1 MKAFDLVV
9 IGTGSGLDI
18 AVEAAESGLSVAIVE
33 PGPFGGTC
41 HNRGCIPSKMLIHV
55 ADVMETITTAGQ
67 FGIKASVESVD
78 WPFIIKRTFEVI
90 DEEARQIEEANVRQP
105 NTTVY
110 KGAGRF
116 VGHKTLEVNGE
127 RINGETVLISAG
139 TRPVVP
145 NIPGLESVPYYTSD
159 DVMRL
164 PVQPRRMAIVGGGY
178 IAAEMGH
185 FFGSLGTEVTFL
197 VRSGAMVREE
207 DAEISRRF
215 TEIYEERFNVLLNTR
230 IAGVSKSGVS
240 QSGEAIRIETDKGD
254 DVECDVLLL
263 AAGRVPNS
271 DILEAARTGVEV
283 NERGYVWT
291 DEYMET
297 NVPGVWALGDIVGR
311 YLLKHSANL
320 ESAYAANN
328 MFNPGNKVPVD
339 YYGMPHAIFASP
351 QVAGVGLTEQAAREN
366 GLSHVAASYRYYD
379 TAYGASIEDK
389 DGFVKVI
396 ADPET
401 NEILGCH
408 IIGTDASALIQ
419 EVANAM
425 RMRLPT
431 GSITQSIYV
440 HPALPEVVQRAFSS
454 I

>member
-9 IGTGSGLDI
+9 IGTGSGLDV
-18 AVEAAESGLSVAIVE
+18 AVEAAENGLSVAIVE
-33 PGPFGGTC
+33 EGPFGGTC

-55 ADVMETITTAGQ
+55 ADVMETIMKAGQ

-78 WPFIIKRTFEVI
+78 WLFIVKRTFENI
-90 DEEARQIEEANVRQP
+90 DEEARQIEEANRSQP

-127 RINGETVLISAG
+127 RIRGETVLISAG
-139 TRPVVP
+139 TRPLVP
-145 NIPGLESVPYYTSD
+145 NISGLESVPYYTSD

-164 PVQPRRMAIVGGGY
+164 PVQPRRMVIVGGGY

-215 TEIYEERFNVLLNTR
+215 TEIYKDRFNVLLNTR
-230 IAGVSKSGVS
+230 IAGVSKSG
-240 QSGEAIRIETDKGD
+240 EAIRIETDKGEE
-254 DVECDVLLL
+254 VECDVLLL

-271 DILEAARTGVEV
+271 DVLEVARTGVEFD
-283 NERGYVWT
+283 ERGYVRT

-297 NVPGVWALGDIVGR
+297 NVPGIWALGDIVGR

-328 MFNPGNKVPVD
+328 MFNPDNKVPVD

-351 QVAGVGLTEQAAREN
+351 QVAGVGLTEQAAREDS
-366 GLSHVAASYRYYD
+366 LPHVAVSYRYYD

-389 DGFVKVI
+389 DGLVKVI

-401 NEILGCH
+401 SQILGCH
-408 IIGTDASALIQ
+408 IMGTDASALIQ

-425 RMRLPT
+425 RLRLT
-431 GSITQSIYV
+431 TDAITQSIYV
-440 HPALPEVVQRAFSS
+440 HPALPEVVQRAFNS

>member
-9 IGTGSGLDI
+9 IGTGSGLDV
-18 AVEAAESGLSVAIVE
+18 AVEAAGNGLSVAIVE
-33 PGPFGGTC
+33 EGPFGGTC

-55 ADVMETITTAGQ
+55 ADVMETIMNAGQ

-78 WPFIIKRTFEVI
+78 WTFIVKRTFEVI
-90 DEEARQIEEANVRQP
+90 DEEAQQIEEANRSQP

-116 VGHKTLEVNGE
+116 VGHKTVEVNGE
-127 RINGETVLISAG
+127 LIAGETVLISAG
-139 TRPVVP
+139 TRPLVP
-145 NIPGLESVPYYTSD
+145 NIPGLDSVPYHTSD

-164 PVQPRRMAIVGGGY
+164 PTQPRRMAIVGGGY

-185 FFGSLGTEVTFL
+185 FFGSLGTDVTFL

-207 DAEISRRF
+207 DAEVSRRF

-230 IAGVSKSGVS
+230 IAKVSK
-240 QSGEAIRIETDKGD
+240 SGEAIRIETNKGHE
-254 DVECDVLLL
+254 VECDVLLL

-271 DILEAARTGVEV
+271 DILDVARTGVEV
-283 NERGYVWT
+283 DGQGYVRT

-297 NVPGVWALGDIVGR
+297 NVLGIWALGDIVGR

-328 MFNPGNKVPVD
+328 MFNPDNKVPVD
-339 YYGMPHAIFASP
+339 YHGMPHAIFASP
-351 QVAGVGLTEQAAREN
+351 QVAGVGLTEQAAKES
-366 GLSHVAASYRYYD
+366 GVPHVAVSYRYYD

-401 NEILGCH
+401 SQILGCH

-419 EVANAM
+419 EAANAM
-425 RMRLPT
+425 RLRLPT
-431 GSITQSIYV
+431 DAITQSIYV
-440 HPALPEVVQRAFSS
+440 HPALPEVVQRAFGS

>member
-55 ADVMETITTAGQ
+55 ADVMETIMTAGQ

-90 DEEARQIEEANVRQP
+90 DEEARQIEEANRSQP

-127 RINGETVLISAG
+127 RISGETVLISAG

-145 NIPGLESVPYYTSD
+145 NIPGLESVLYYTSD

-254 DVECDVLLL
+254 ELECDVLLL
-263 AAGRVPNS
+263 AAGRVPNT
-271 DILEAARTGVEV
+271 DILDVAKTGVELD
-283 NERGYVWT
+283 ERGYVWT

-419 EVANAM
+419 EAANAM
-425 RMRLPT
+425 RLRLPT

>member
-9 IGTGSGLDI
+9 IGTGSGLDV
-18 AVEAAESGLSVAIVE
+18 AVEAAQNGLSVAIVE
-33 PGPFGGTC
+33 EGPFGGTC

-55 ADVMETITTAGQ
+55 ADVMETIVNAGQ
-67 FGIKASVESVD
+67 FGIKARVESVD
-78 WPFIIKRTFEVI
+78 WPFIVKRTFEVI
-90 DEEARQIEEANVRQP
+90 DEEARQIEEANVSQP

-110 KGAGRF
+110 KGTGRF
-116 VGHKTLEVNGE
+116 VGHKTVEVNGE
-127 RINGETVLISAG
+127 RITGETVLISAG
-139 TRPVVP
+139 TRPLVP
-145 NIPGLESVPYYTSD
+145 NILGLEGVPYYTSD

-215 TEIYEERFNVLLNTR
+215 TEIYQGRFNVLLNTS
-230 IAGVSKSGVS
+230 IAGVSKSD
-240 QSGEAIRIETDKGD
+240 EAIRIETDKGD
-254 DVECDVLLL
+254 ELECDVLLL

-271 DILEAARTGVEV
+271 DVLEVARTGVEV
-283 NERGYVWT
+283 DGQGYVRT

-328 MFNPGNKVPVD
+328 MFNPDSKVPVD

-351 QVAGVGLTEQAAREN
+351 QVAGVGLTERAARER
-366 GLSHVAASYRYYD
+366 GVPHTAASYRYYD

-401 NEILGCH
+401 SQILGCH

-419 EVANAM
+419 EAANAM
-425 RMRLPT
+425 RLRLPT
-431 GSITQSIYV
+431 DAITQSIYV
-440 HPALPEVVQRAFSS
+440 HPALPEVVQRAFGS